1 MFSKYINPQIFFV
14 SLCIGLFI
22 CYLIHPKPRVI
33 LKCPNPDNED
43 KITYKD
49 KNGECYKYKST
60 EVSCPNNESE
70 IKSCLSN

>member
-43 KITYKD
+43 KITYKVIPIRD
-49 KNGECYKYKST
+49 LRSEHHNKYR
-60 EVSCPNNESE
+60 
-70 IKSCLSN
+70 